1 MLVRLSCA
9 RNAKFLAIKKNAQ
22 LSSTVAYRLIHLI
35 AKGLFLSMFI
45 RVGHAEELG
54 AIPSTYVCLVIKQNI
69 IANVL
74 EFFKLNSKVSY

>member
-1 MLVRLSCA
+1 MPVRLSCA
-9 RNAKFLAIKKNAQ
+9 RNAKFLAIKKNTQ

-35 AKGLFLSMFI
+35 AKGLDQSMFI

-54 AIPSTYVCLVIKQNI
+54 TIPSTYVCLAIKQNI

-74 EFFKLNSKVSY
+74 EIFKLISKVAY